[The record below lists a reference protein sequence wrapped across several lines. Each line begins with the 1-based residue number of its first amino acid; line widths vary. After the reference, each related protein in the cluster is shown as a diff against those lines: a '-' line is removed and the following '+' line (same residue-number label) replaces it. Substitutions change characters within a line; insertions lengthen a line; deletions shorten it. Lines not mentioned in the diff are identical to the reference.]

1 MKKALRI
8 LFAVLTIAS
17 TAYVATGGNALAGG
31 KPACFYNGYDEDP
44 ICVY

>member
-1 MKKALRI
+1 MKKALRL

-31 KPACFYNGYDEDP
+31 EPACFYNGYDPEP
-44 ICVY
+44 ICLH